1 MSATLLFRYDAAI
14 DRSDVFNWTPISWEI
29 FRSDFQSIYRDS
41 QAGTGTFVLPAM
53 NQRKKEPKNQ
63 ILIGVY
69 CGNQPAAFHYG
80 SPDSAGAFRM
90 RNTAVAQ
97 PFRGQGL
104 YVAMLELVLNQA
116 RELGYNTVESKHR
129 ADNNAIIIPKLK
141 AGFHIT
147 GLEIDGRAG
156 VMVRLTYSFQ
166 DLQKEMLAFRTGS
179 KTLSGKLA
187 QLLPKPADDVL
198 SVLC

>member
-1 MSATLLFRYDAAI
+1 MPPWSGWIWMPAFLIDGPLKSFPIHMSATLLFRDDAAI

-90 RNTAVAQ
+90 RNTAVLNPSGA
-97 PFRGQGL
+97 R
-104 YVAMLELVLNQA
+104 ASMLPCWNWSSTKPGNWDII
-116 RELGYNTVESKHR
+116 RWNPNTEQTIMRS
-129 ADNNAIIIPKLK
+129 
-141 AGFHIT
+141 
-147 GLEIDGRAG
+147 
-156 VMVRLTYSFQ
+156 SF
-166 DLQKEMLAFRTGS
+166 
-179 KTLSGKLA
+179 
-187 QLLPKPADDVL
+187 PN
-198 SVLC
+198 